1 MKYVL
6 LPVLCLFVNLLPAAT
21 LEMTG
26 ESFAPMIYAHRN
38 GRGRVLEMSDSSE
51 ILSRERRSAG
61 FALLASDRE
70 GDRKVGL
77 TLKLVWPDG
86 SESAVGEFPPLRL
99 RKDRMLVRQFR
110 LTLDDAD
117 LEKLASC
124 DGTYNLLL
132 LRLEAEF
139 AGPDGKPL
147 PALNGTA
154 AVGFDRGMRSG
165 FPKAEVVRRNG
176 VPTLSVNGV
185 FHPGIFGYVG
195 WNWLTARQSIR
206 DFGKAGFHLYEI
218 VFQPWSLWKNGKLDV
233 GELERKL
240 NSQIVSVAA
249 QDPEAMFFLRYWL
262 YVPTGRRAAEFHSNR
277 RRSG

>member
-1 MKYVL
+1 
-6 LPVLCLFVNLLPAAT
+6 
-21 LEMTG
+21 
-26 ESFAPMIYAHRN
+26 
-38 GRGRVLEMSDSSE
+38 
-51 ILSRERRSAG
+51 
-61 FALLASDRE
+61 
-70 GDRKVGL
+70 
-77 TLKLVWPDG
+77 
-86 SESAVGEFPPLRL
+86 
-99 RKDRMLVRQFR
+99 MLVRQFR

-154 AVGFDRGMRSG
+154 AVGFDRGMRPG

-195 WNWLTARQSIR
+195 WNWLTARQSIPRLRQSRFPSVR
-206 DFGKAGFHLYEI
+206 DRIPA
-218 VFQPWSLWKNGKLDV
+218 VV
-233 GELERKL
+233 ALEER
-240 NSQIVSVAA
+240 Q
-249 QDPEAMFFLRYWL
+249 
-262 YVPTGRRAAEFHSNR
+262 T
-277 RRSG
+277 